1 MRRNITYNRTLGLVF
16 LALLLIIYQV
26 FTGVYSFLSP
36 LVGVFFV
43 HISNRFKYG
52 TFDVYLAFLY
62 LCFFE
67 LIHGFYLF
75 SSAFLFI
82 IFYYLIKPKI
92 ASAFESETW
101 TIAISVI
108 IAYVGL
114 YVVNIFFSYLF
125 DRPIFGFGYIYIF
138 YISIDIVLAN
148 LLLRGSR

>member
-1 MRRNITYNRTLGLVF
+1 
-16 LALLLIIYQV
+16 
-26 FTGVYSFLSP
+26 
-36 LVGVFFV
+36 
-43 HISNRFKYG
+43 
-52 TFDVYLAFLY
+52 
-62 LCFFE
+62 

-75 SSAFLFI
+75 STAFLFI

-114 YVVNIFFSYLF
+114 YVVNIFFSYLL
-125 DRPIFGFGYIYIF
+125 DRPVFGFGYIYIY